1 MLAIWQA
8 GDATT
13 GQITQQ
19 KKEMKN
25 KTNKKRSLVGG
36 RRGTGVRRIL
46 VSVLCI
52 GLELAVMVGI
62 AVPLVG
68 ASIARAE
75 RDRVITREEAVDIG
89 GFDCILVLGAGVRS
103 DGSPSDMLS
112 DRMDTGIDL
121 YLGGASDRLLMSG
134 DHGRSDYD
142 EVNAMKQGAVNAGI
156 DPDAVFCDHAGFSTY
171 DSIYRARDIFSAKRV
186 LIVSQ
191 EYHLYRALYI
201 AKKLGLEAYGVSAD
215 LRSYRGQSY
224 RDLRECAARFKDFF
238 MAQIKPEPT
247 YLGDRIP
254 LDGPGSAT
262 DG

>member
-1 MLAIWQA
+1 MLVIRRA

-25 KTNKKRSLVGG
+25 KTNKKSSPGG
-36 RRGTGVRRIL
+36 VRVRRIL
-46 VSVLCI
+46 LAVLCI

-68 ASIARAE
+68 VSIARAE
-75 RDRVITREEAVDIG
+75 QDRVITREAAIDMG

-112 DRMDTGIDL
+112 DRMDTGIAL

-201 AKKLGLEAYGVSAD
+201 AEKLGLEAYGVSAD

-247 YLGDRIP
+247 YLGERIP